1 MFTVMDF
8 VPRGELFTAWKR
20 LEHFSEAL
28 VRICIAELAIAIGE
42 SALNHTDFK
51 FPQRC
56 LASTWHYLHTYSSV
70 IAPSYGV

>member
-1 MFTVMDF
+1 MFTVMDY

-42 SALNHTDFK
+42 SALIHTCD
-51 FPQRC
+51 
-56 LASTWHYLHTYSSV
+56 SSL
-70 IAPSYGV
+70 ISNSCKDT